1 MEHIAYCE
9 SKAKELDN
17 LLAGNKNML
26 IRGATGR
33 KLPHGRVSPG
43 ETVYLLENDGS
54 GIIKA
59 KGIVS
64 DVFHSEA
71 LTPEESAGLIESHM
85 DRLKLTEAQRK
96 RWSGKRFLCLVGLEN
111 ITEVEPF
118 SYVREKNMDD
128 WIIVN
133 TIDEVRG

>member
-33 KLPHGRVSPG
+33 KLPHGRVAPG

-71 LTPEESAGLIESHM
+71 LTPYESASLIESHM
-85 DRLKLTEAQRK
+85 DRLKLTDAQKK
-96 RWSGKRFLCLVGLEN
+96 RWSGKRFYAWWAWKASLKWNPFPMSGKRTWMTGLL
-111 ITEVEPF
+111 
-118 SYVREKNMDD
+118 
-128 WIIVN
+128 
-133 TIDEVRG
+133 

>member
-71 LTPEESAGLIESHM
+71 LTPEESASLIESRM
-85 DRLKLTEAQRK
+85 DRLKLTDAQKK
-96 RWSGKRFLCLVGLEN
+96 RWSGKRFLCLVGLES
-111 ITEVEPF
+111 ITKVEPF

>member
-71 LTPEESAGLIESHM
+71 LTPEESASLIESHM
-85 DRLKLTEAQRK
+85 DRLKLTEAQKK
-96 RWSGKRFLCLVGLEN
+96 RWSGKRFLCLVGLES

>member
-17 LLAGNKNML
+17 LLEGNKNML

-33 KLPHGRVSPG
+33 KLPHGRVAPG

-71 LTPEESAGLIESHM
+71 LTPEESASLIESHM
-85 DRLKLTEAQRK
+85 DRLKLTAAQKK